1 MIFIFV
7 LENTHKANKHT
18 MEFRIEKDT
27 MGDVQVPAEKYWGA
41 QTERSRNNFKIGA
54 AASMPLEVV
63 YGFAYLKK
71 AAAHANCQ
79 LGVLAEEK
87 RDLISK
93 VCDEILAGK
102 HDEEFPLV
110 IWQTGSG
117 TQSNMNTNEVIA
129 NRAHVINGGSLA
141 DTEKVI
147 HPNDDVNKSQS
158 SNDTYPTGMHIAAYK
173 MVVECTIPGVEKLRD
188 TLKEKSEAFKD
199 VVKIGRTHL
208 MDATPLTLGQE
219 FSGYVSQLNHG
230 LKALKNTLDHL
241 SELALGGTAVGT
253 GINTPAGYDVLVAE
267 KIAEFTGLPFVT
279 AENKFEALAAH
290 DAIVESHGALKMLA
304 VSLNKIVNDIRL
316 LASGPRSGIGE
327 IIIPSNEPGSSIMPG
342 KVNPTQ
348 CEAMTMVCAQVMG
361 NDVAITVGGAQGH
374 YELNVFKPVMAAN
387 FLQSARLIGDACHSF
402 TENCA
407 VGIEP
412 NYVNLK
418 KNLDNSLM
426 LVTALNT
433 KIGYEKAAKIA
444 KTAHQNGTTLKEE
457 SINLG
462 YLTAEEFDAWVRP
475 EDMCGSLK

>member
-1 MIFIFV
+1 
-7 LENTHKANKHT
+7 

-27 MGDVQVPAEKYWGA
+27 MGDVKVPAAKYWGA

-253 GINTPAGYDVLVAE
+253 GINTPSGYDLLVAE
-267 KIAEFTGLPFVT
+267 KIAEYTGLPFVT

-304 VSLNKIVNDIRL
+304 VSLNKIGNDIRL

-361 NDVAITVGGAQGH
+361 NDVAITIGGAQGH

-387 FLQSARLIGDACHSF
+387 FLQSARLIGDACVSF

-412 NYVNLK
+412 NYENLK

-444 KTAHQNGTTLKEE
+444 KTAYQNGTTLKEE

-462 YLTAEEFDAWVRP
+462 YLTADEFDAWVRP